1 VSGSTLLIDG
11 NNVFGSRPDG
21 WWNDRPGAMR
31 RLAQSV
37 AEWCRTHDD
46 PVVLVF
52 DGPVEQATLELQGG
66 NLRIEVAPRRGRD
79 AADDLIVALA
89 EQLPEARVVTSDRGL
104 RARLVERCGDRVTL
118 TGVGRFRDLIGY

>member
-1 VSGSTLLIDG
+1 VTGPTWLIDG

-21 WWNDRPGAMR
+21 WWNDRPAAMR

-52 DGPVEQATLELQGG
+52 DPPVEEATIGLQGG
-66 NLRIEVAPRRGRD
+66 KLRIEVAPSRGRD
-79 AADDLIVALA
+79 AADARIVELA
-89 EQLPEARVVTSDRGL
+89 EALPAARVVTSDRGL
-104 RARLVERCGDRVTL
+104 RARLDEACGDRVTVV
-118 TGVGRFRDLIGY
+118 GVGRYRELIGY